1 MSDDVTTLSSNAS
14 CRPSLKV
21 LLVLPLLVLLLL
33 LVLVLL
39 VLVLLLLLLV
49 LVLLLLVLVLL
60 LVLAIGLQ
68 WQWLCGRP
76 DESSR
81 AVSWSVAQVRP
92 LMTSLIALIATDDLP
107 CMQVLT
113 TALCVERGTEA
124 RLLLL
129 ALVGSEHLL
138 LLGPP
143 GTLMTSLMT
152 ADDR

>member
-39 VLVLLLLLLV
+39 ELVLLVLLV
-49 LVLLLLVLVLL
+49 LVLVL

-68 WQWLCGRP
+68 WQRLCGRP

-81 AVSWSVAQVRP
+81 VVSWSVAQVRP